1 MITGDFAA
9 TNDCPNPL
17 PPLSSCHF
25 FVTFTPTAPGVR
37 TGTINFCPDCNFAT
51 TDVSLQGG
59 GAGGVSDVPA
69 LSRWALVALAA
80 LLIAGGLLALARR
93 I

>member
-1 MITGDFAA
+1 
-9 TNDCPNPL
+9 
-17 PPLSSCHF
+17 
-25 FVTFTPTAPGVR
+25 VTFTPTAPGVR